1 MLENLSALAIVP
13 KAKAIAARRLSHSD
27 YLELMRKR
35 SVIEVTAALQSHPY
49 FKDSLKG
56 LSKTN
61 LHRAQIEEALSKDV
75 YYKYESLMRYSFRKG
90 KFGAYFLMRSEINE
104 LLAKLRLLSMGFR
117 HHYIIQVPGFLMPKT
132 SFSLLRL
139 AKAESAQDCLEV
151 VAGTPYAKVLAG
163 VLPAAGQK
171 LDYLKCEHAFQSYFY
186 TTVLAQIDRD
196 LSGRS
201 AADTK
206 RLFRMEAEIYN
217 LDLLFRAKAFF
228 SPQLTPEDLK
238 KLLIPVYGVLSAKN
252 MNALADTRGLDEF
265 LKLYNAGRAGQVYGA
280 RSADPADAS
289 EVSETRALYRAAQ
302 KLLHFSSTPQTVLAA
317 LLCLANLERSNIIN
331 VIEGVR
337 YGLSPE
343 QISAFLKY

>member
-49 FKDSLKG
+49 FKDSMKG
-56 LSKTN
+56 LSQTN

-163 VLPAAGQK
+163 VLPAAG
-171 LDYLKCEHAFQSYFY
+171 
-186 TTVLAQIDRD
+186 DRK
-196 LSGRS
+196 S
-201 AADTK
+201 
-206 RLFRMEAEIYN
+206 
-217 LDLLFRAKAFF
+217 
-228 SPQLTPEDLK
+228 
-238 KLLIPVYGVLSAKN
+238 VV
-252 MNALADTRGLDEF
+252 
-265 LKLYNAGRAGQVYGA
+265 
-280 RSADPADAS
+280 
-289 EVSETRALYRAAQ
+289 
-302 KLLHFSSTPQTVLAA
+302 
-317 LLCLANLERSNIIN
+317 
-331 VIEGVR
+331 
-337 YGLSPE
+337 
-343 QISAFLKY
+343 